1 MESDYDGY
9 DSADLA
15 HHITGLIT
23 ERIGRVWDGEAN
35 ERLSAWLADSTNR
48 SMAVEW
54 LVYVGQTEDDQLDAL
69 EEFALRVPMVE
80 ALTGS
85 RHERSTGF
93 VAIRRRWWS
102 PRR

>member
-1 MESDYDGY
+1 MAADYDGY

-15 HHITGLIT
+15 RHITLLIT

-35 ERLSAWLADSTNR
+35 ERLSAWLVDSANR

-54 LVYVGQTEDDQLDAL
+54 LVYVDQTEDDLLDPM
-69 EEFALRVPMVE
+69 EEFALRKPMVE

-85 RHERSTGF
+85 RHEHSTGF
-93 VAIRRRWWS
+93 VTKRRRWWF